1 MQITRGHREVP
12 DPKAVVRRLED
23 GGGRGAAVL
32 ALGVQLEGLNLRV
45 VERTHESRAMSPAS
59 ASSVWGFEAKPVP
72 ASCMQVSTMIWSQ
85 PAVGTA
91 SSEAKQP
98 AGTSENLR
106 FCEVDR

>member
-72 ASCMQVSTMIWSQ
+72 ASCMQVSILLTMAYQLMHIHKGASNLCVQ
-85 PAVGTA
+85 LQSRSLLVG
-91 SSEAKQP
+91 
-98 AGTSENLR
+98 
-106 FCEVDR
+106 